1 MRAADP
7 GGVAPPGGLG
17 RRALQSGLVV
27 RTELSRREFSWVLGG
42 PQGGGI
48 NASAEIYAK
57 ALMRGGLHVF
67 ANIEFHSNIM
77 GKHSYYR
84 VTAAPVPVRSHV
96 DDIHM
101 LVALDQET
109 LFGDAAERKHYPSH
123 TGHVHQVAPGG
134 GIIYDADLKIEPQ
147 QFGRADVNLYPI
159 PFFEVL
165 EKALKEVGKGGQSRK
180 YIVMRN
186 TVALGASIG
195 ISGYD
200 EELLF
205 EAIRNEFKGRKA
217 EAAEMNVAAARAA
230 AAYARSHFTARPER
244 PLLPVPVEQRK
255 SRMLIKGFQAVG
267 IAKLKAGLGMQTY
280 YPISPATDE
289 SVYLESKG
297 PQYQC
302 TVVQCEDEIASINM
316 AIGAAHMGIRAATS
330 TAGPGFAL
338 MSEGFG
344 FAAVTEAPG
353 PVVFLW
359 QRGGP
364 STGLPTRTE
373 QADLQFALHP
383 AHGDFPHIVVAPGDI
398 DEAFMDSF
406 ESFNWADRYQV
417 PVIVLLEKFLA
428 SSMFTHDGI
437 DMSKLK
443 IDRGLIHQPV
453 DADGDGY
460 RRHAI
465 TADGISPRT
474 LPGMPGGIFSTT
486 SDEHD
491 PQGHITEGIAN
502 RIAMMRKRMAK
513 LKTAARE
520 IPASSKFTLH
530 GPRQADL
537 TLVGWGVTKGA
548 ILDAMKELELDGRTV
563 NFLQLRLMR
572 PFPADAVAAI
582 LRNARLTV
590 LIENNYSAQLGAL
603 IAEQTGVAL
612 DHHVLKYDG
621 RPFSRN
627 EIVEGVRAALS
638 EQKKEVMVSHA

>member
-1 MRAADP
+1 MP
-7 GGVAPPGGLG
+7 
-17 RRALQSGLVV
+17 
-27 RTELSRREFSWVLGG
+27 TELSRREFSWVLGG

-48 NASAEIYAK
+48 NASAEVYAK
-57 ALMRGGLHVF
+57 ALSRGGLHVF

-84 VTAAPVPVRSHV
+84 VTAAPIPVHSHV

-101 LVALDQET
+101 LVALDQES

-123 TGHVHQVAPGG
+123 AGHVHQVAPGG
-134 GIIYDADLKIEPQ
+134 GIIYDADLKVDPA
-147 QFGRADVNLYPI
+147 QFGRNDVHLYPI
-159 PFFEVL
+159 PFFELL
-165 EKALKEVGKGGQSRK
+165 EEALRTVGKGGQSRK

-205 EAIRNEFKGRKA
+205 DAIHEEFKGRKA
-217 EAAEMNVAAARAA
+217 EAAEMNVAAVRAA
-230 AAYARSHFTARPER
+230 AAYARSHFPSQPER
-244 PLLPVPVEQRK
+244 RLEPVPVDQRR
-255 SRMLIKGFQAVG
+255 SRMLIKGYQAVG
-267 IAKLKAGLGMQTY
+267 IAKLKAGLGLQTY

-289 SVYLESKG
+289 SVYLEAKG
-297 PQYQC
+297 PAYQC
-302 TVVQCEDEIASINM
+302 AVVQCEDEIASINM
-316 AIGAAHMGIRAATS
+316 AIGAAHAGLRTATS
-330 TAGPGFAL
+330 TAGPGIAL

-344 FAAVTEAPG
+344 FAAMTEAPG

-383 AHGDFPHIVVAPGDI
+383 APGDFPHIVIAPGDI
-398 DEAFMDSF
+398 DEAFRDSF

-428 SSMFTHDGI
+428 SSLFTSDEI
-437 DMSKLK
+437 SMDDLK
-443 IDRGLIHQPV
+443 VDRGMIFQPNG
-453 DADGDGY
+453 DGDSY
-460 RRHAI
+460 RRHAL

-474 LPGMPGGIFSTT
+474 LPGMAGGVFSTT

-491 PQGHITEGIAN
+491 PQGHITEGIEN
-502 RIAMMRKRMAK
+502 RIAMMRKRMGK
-513 LKTAARE
+513 LETAAKE
-520 IPASSKFTLH
+520 IPATVKFKLH
-530 GPRQADL
+530 GPRQADV
-537 TLVGWGVTKGA
+537 TLVGWGATKGA
-548 ILDAMKELELDGRTV
+548 ILDAIEELQRDGRTV
-563 NFLQLRLMR
+563 NFLQLRMMR

-582 LRNARLTV
+582 LRAARQTV
-590 LIENNYSAQLGAL
+590 LIENNYTAQLGEL
-603 IAEQTGVAL
+603 IAQETGLMVE
-612 DHHVLKYDG
+612 HHVLKYDG

-627 EIVEGVRAALS
+627 EIVEGVNAALA
-638 EQKKEVMVSHA
+638 ERKKEVMVSHA

>member
-1 MRAADP
+1 VP
-7 GGVAPPGGLG
+7 
-17 RRALQSGLVV
+17 
-27 RTELSRREFSWVLGG
+27 TELSRREFSWVLGG

-48 NASAEIYAK
+48 NASAEVYAK
-57 ALMRGGLHVF
+57 ALARGGLHVF

-84 VTAAPVPVRSHV
+84 VTAAPVPVHSHI

-101 LVALDQET
+101 LVALDQES

-123 TGHVHQVAPGG
+123 TGHVHQVASGG
-134 GIIYDADLKIEPQ
+134 SIIYDADLKIDPA
-147 QFGRADVNLYPI
+147 QFGRTDVNLYPI
-159 PFFEVL
+159 PFFELL
-165 EKALKEVGKGGQSRK
+165 EEALKQVGKGGQSRK

-186 TVALGASIG
+186 TIALGASIG
-195 ISGYD
+195 TSGYD

-205 EAIRNEFKGRKA
+205 EAIRGEFTGRKA
-217 EAAEMNVAAARAA
+217 DAAEMNVAAVRVA
-230 AAYARSHFTARPER
+230 AAYARSKFNARPER
-244 PLLPVPVEQRK
+244 RLAPLPIEQRT

-267 IAKLKAGLGMQTY
+267 IAKLKAGLGLQTY

-289 SVYLESKG
+289 SVYLEAKG

-302 TVVQCEDEIASINM
+302 TVMQCEDEISSINM
-316 AIGAAHMGIRAATS
+316 AIGAAHMGVRAATS

-344 FAAVTEAPG
+344 FAAITEAPG

-383 AHGDFPHIVVAPGDI
+383 AHGDFPHLVVASGDI
-398 DEAFMDSF
+398 QEAFVDSF

-417 PVIVLLEKFLA
+417 PVVVLLEKFLA
-428 SSMFTHDGI
+428 SSLFTSDPI
-437 DMSKLK
+437 DMTDLK
-443 IDRGLIHQPV
+443 VDRGMIFQPN
-453 DADGDGY
+453 GDGHSY

-491 PQGHITEGIAN
+491 PEGHITEGIEN
-502 RIAMMRKRMAK
+502 RIAMMRKRMGK
-513 LKTAARE
+513 LETAAKE
-520 IPASSKFTLH
+520 IPASTKFTVH

-537 TLVGWGVTKGA
+537 TLVGWGATKGA
-548 ILDAMKELELDGRTV
+548 ILDAIGELEADGRRV
-563 NFLQLRLMR
+563 NFLQIRLMR
-572 PFPADAVAAI
+572 PFPADAVSAI
-582 LRNARLTV
+582 LRNARETV
-590 LIENNYSAQLGAL
+590 LIENNYSAQLGSL
-603 IAEQTGVAL
+603 ITEHTGILL

-627 EIVEGVRAALS
+627 EIVEGVRAAIS
-638 EQKKEVMVSHA
+638 EGKKEVMVSHA

>member
-1 MRAADP
+1 VP
-7 GGVAPPGGLG
+7 
-17 RRALQSGLVV
+17 
-27 RTELSRREFSWVLGG
+27 TELSRREFSWVLGG

-48 NASAEIYAK
+48 NASAEVYAK
-57 ALMRGGLHVF
+57 ALSRGGLHVF

-84 VTAAPVPVRSHV
+84 VTAAPIPVHSHV

-101 LVALDQET
+101 LVALDQES

-123 TGHVHQVAPGG
+123 AGHVHQVASGG
-134 GIIYDADLKIEPQ
+134 GIIYDADLKVDPG
-147 QFGRADVNLYPI
+147 QFGRDDVHLYPI
-159 PFFEVL
+159 PFFELL
-165 EKALKEVGKGGQSRK
+165 EEALKTVGKGGQSRK

-205 EAIRNEFKGRKA
+205 DAIREEFKGRKA
-217 EAAEMNVAAARAA
+217 EAAEMNVAAVRAA
-230 AAYARSHFTARPER
+230 AAYARSHFSAQPARRLE
-244 PLLPVPVEQRK
+244 PVPVDQRR

-267 IAKLKAGLGMQTY
+267 IAKLKAGLGLQTY

-289 SVYLESKG
+289 SVYLEAKG
-297 PQYQC
+297 PAYQC
-302 TVVQCEDEIASINM
+302 AVVQCEDEIASINM
-316 AIGAAHMGIRAATS
+316 AIGAAHAGLRTATS
-330 TAGPGFAL
+330 TAGPGIAL

-344 FAAVTEAPG
+344 FAAITEAPG

-383 AHGDFPHIVVAPGDI
+383 APGDFPHLVIAPGDI
-398 DEAFMDSF
+398 DEAFRDSF

-428 SSMFTHDGI
+428 SSLFSSDDIPMD
-437 DMSKLK
+437 DLK
-443 IDRGLIHQPV
+443 IDRGMIFQPN
-453 DADGDGY
+453 GGGESY
-460 RRHAI
+460 RRHAL

-474 LPGMPGGIFSTT
+474 LPGMAGGVFSTT

-491 PQGHITEGIAN
+491 PQGHITEGIEN
-502 RIAMMRKRMAK
+502 RIAMMRKRMGK
-513 LKTAARE
+513 LETAAKE
-520 IPASSKFTLH
+520 IPATRKFKLH
-530 GPRQADL
+530 GPRQADV
-537 TLVGWGVTKGA
+537 TLVGWGATKGA
-548 ILDAMKELELDGRTV
+548 ILDAIEELQDEGRTV
-563 NFLQLRLMR
+563 NFLQVRMMR
-572 PFPADAVAAI
+572 PFPAEAVGSI
-582 LRNARLTV
+582 LRAARQTV
-590 LIENNYSAQLGAL
+590 LIENNYTAQLGEL
-603 IAEQTGVAL
+603 ISQETGVML

-627 EIVEGVRAALS
+627 EIIEGVTAALA
-638 EQKKEVMVSHA
+638 ERKKEVMVSHA

>member
-1 MRAADP
+1 MLPLPAADP
-7 GGVAPPGGLG
+7 GPLGLG
-17 RRALQSGLVV
+17 LESRLLVP
-27 RTELSRREFSWVLGG
+27 TELSRRELSWVIGG

-84 VTAAPVPVRSHV
+84 VTAAPVPVRSHI
-96 DDIHM
+96 DAIHV

-109 LFGDAAERKHYPSH
+109 LFGDALERKHYPSH

-134 GIIYDADLKIEPQ
+134 SIVYDADLKIDDAR
-147 QFGRADVNLYPI
+147 FDRDDVHLYPI
-159 PFFEVL
+159 PYFEVL
-165 EKALKEVGKGGQSRK
+165 EEALAQVGKGGQSRR

-186 TVALGASIG
+186 TVALGASVG
-195 ISGYD
+195 LAGYD

-205 EAIRNEFKGRKA
+205 EAIREEFKGRKV
-217 EAAEMNVAAARAA
+217 EAAEMNIAAVRVA
-230 AAYARSHFTARPER
+230 AAYARSHFTTRPER
-244 PLLPVPVEQRK
+244 QLAPLPVAARRPRL
-255 SRMLIKGFQAVG
+255 LIKGFQAVG

-289 SVYLESKG
+289 SVYLEQKG
-297 PQYQC
+297 PAYQL

-316 AIGAAHMGIRAATS
+316 AIGAAHMGVRAATS

-344 FAAVTEAPG
+344 FAAITEAPG

-383 AHGDFPHIVVAPGDI
+383 AHGDFPHLVIASGDVE
-398 DEAFMDSF
+398 EAFLDSF

-417 PVIVLLEKFLA
+417 PVVVLLEKILA
-428 SSMFTHDGI
+428 SSLFTSERI
-437 DMSKLK
+437 DMSRLR
-443 IDRGLIHQPV
+443 IDRGLVFQPISPQKN
-453 DADGDGY
+453 GY
-460 RRHAI
+460 RRHAL
-465 TADGISPRT
+465 TADGISPRAV
-474 LPGMPGGIFSTT
+474 PGTAGGIFSTT

-491 PQGHITEGIAN
+491 PQGHITEGIDN
-502 RIAMMRKRMAK
+502 RIAMMRKRMEK
-513 LKTAARE
+513 LETAARE
-520 IPASSKFTLH
+520 IPESFKWKLH
-530 GPRQADL
+530 GPPRADL
-537 TLVGWGVTKGA
+537 TLVGWGSTKGA
-548 ILDAMKELELDGRTV
+548 ILDAMRELEAEGRTV
-563 NFLQLRLMR
+563 NFLQIRLMR
-572 PFPADAVAAI
+572 PFPAQAVGQI
-582 LRNARLTV
+582 LTEARTTV
-590 LIENNYSAQLGAL
+590 LVEANYTAQLGAL
-603 IAEQTGVAL
+603 IREQTGVAM
-612 DHHVLKYDG
+612 HHRVLKYDG

-627 EIVEGVRAALS
+627 EVVEGVNAALAD
-638 EQKKEVMVSHA
+638 EKQEVMVSHA

>member
-1 MRAADP
+1 MP
-7 GGVAPPGGLG
+7 
-17 RRALQSGLVV
+17 S
-27 RTELSRREFSWVLGG
+27 ELSRRELSWVIGG

-96 DDIHM
+96 DAIHM

-109 LFGDAAERKHYPSH
+109 LFGDAIERKHYPSH
-123 TGHVHQVAPGG
+123 TGHVHQVAAGG
-134 GIIYDADLKIEPQ
+134 GIVYDADLKIDQ
-147 QFGRADVNLYPI
+147 ARFGRDDVHLYPI

-165 EKALKEVGKGGQSRK
+165 EQALAQVGKGGQSRK

-186 TVALGASIG
+186 TVALGASVG
-195 ISGYD
+195 IAGYD

-205 EAIRNEFKGRKA
+205 DAIREEFKGRKA
-217 EAAEMNVAAARAA
+217 EAAEMNIAAVRVA
-230 AAYARSHFTARPER
+230 AAYAREHFTARPER
-244 PLLPVPVEQRK
+244 QLTPLPQAERK
-255 SRMLIKGFQAVG
+255 PRLLIKGFQAVG

-289 SVYLESKG
+289 SVYLEQKG
-297 PQYQC
+297 PAYQL
-302 TVVQCEDEIASINM
+302 TVVQCEDEISSINM
-316 AIGAAHMGIRAATS
+316 AIGAAHMGVRAATS

-344 FAAVTEAPG
+344 FAAITEAPG

-383 AHGDFPHIVVAPGDI
+383 AHGDFPHIVVASGDI
-398 DEAFMDSF
+398 EEAFYDSF
-406 ESFNWADRYQV
+406 ESFNWADRYQL
-417 PVIVLLEKFLA
+417 PVVVLLEKFLA
-428 SSMFTHDGI
+428 SSLFTSDRI
-437 DMSKLK
+437 DMRKLR
-443 IDRGLIHQPV
+443 IDRGLVFQPISPER
-453 DADGDGY
+453 DGY
-460 RRHAI
+460 RRHAL
-465 TADGISPRT
+465 TSDGISPRSM
-474 LPGMPGGIFSTT
+474 PGTAGGIFSTT

-491 PQGHITEGIAN
+491 PQGHITEGIEN
-502 RIAMMRKRMAK
+502 RIAMMRKRMGK
-513 LKTAARE
+513 LETAARE
-520 IPASSKFTLH
+520 IPQEFKWKLH
-530 GPRQADL
+530 GPQSADL
-537 TLVGWGVTKGA
+537 TLIGWGSTKGA
-548 ILDAMKELELDGRTV
+548 VLDAIPELEAEGRTV

-572 PFPADAVAAI
+572 PFPAEAI
-582 LRNARLTV
+582 SRILSSARKTV
-590 LIENNYSAQLGAL
+590 LVEANYTAQLGAL
-603 IAEQTGVAL
+603 IREHTGVEMQ
-612 DHHVLKYDG
+612 HRVLKYDG

-627 EIVEGVRAALS
+627 EVVEGVTRAVA
-638 EQKKEVMVSHA
+638 EREREVMVSHA

>member
-1 MRAADP
+1 MP
-7 GGVAPPGGLG
+7 
-17 RRALQSGLVV
+17 
-27 RTELSRREFSWVLGG
+27 TELSRRELSWVIGG

-84 VTAAPVPVRSHV
+84 VTAAPVPVRSHI
-96 DDIHM
+96 DAIHV

-109 LFGDAAERKHYPSH
+109 LFGDAVERKHYPSH
-123 TGHVHQVAPGG
+123 TGHVHRVAPGG
-134 GIIYDADLKIEPQ
+134 SIVYDADLKIDPLK
-147 QFGRADVNLYPI
+147 FGRDDVNLYPI

-165 EKALKEVGKGGQSRK
+165 EEALQQVGKGGQSRK

-195 ISGYD
+195 LSGYD

-205 EAIRNEFKGRKA
+205 EAIREEFKGRKV
-217 EAAEMNVAAARAA
+217 EAAEMNIAVVRVA
-230 AAYARSHFTARPER
+230 AAYARHHFPKPPER
-244 PLLPVPVEQRK
+244 RLAALPVDQRAK
-255 SRMLIKGFQAVG
+255 RILIKGFQAVG

-289 SVYLESKG
+289 SVYLEQKG
-297 PQYQC
+297 PQYQL

-316 AIGAAHMGIRAATS
+316 AIGAAHMGVRAATS

-344 FAAVTEAPG
+344 FAAITEAPG

-383 AHGDFPHIVVAPGDI
+383 AHGDFPHIVIASGDI
-398 DEAFMDSF
+398 EEAFLDSF
-406 ESFNWADRYQV
+406 ESFNWADRYQL
-417 PVIVLLEKFLA
+417 PVVVLLEKFLA
-428 SSMFTHDGI
+428 SSLFTANRP
-437 DMSKLK
+437 DMSRLR
-443 IDRGLIHQPV
+443 IDRGLMYQPISPEKN
-453 DADGDGY
+453 GY
-460 RRHAI
+460 RRHAL
-465 TADGISPRT
+465 TADGISPRSV
-474 LPGMPGGIFSTT
+474 PGMAGGIFSTT

-491 PQGHITEGIAN
+491 PQGHITEGIDN
-502 RIAMMRKRMAK
+502 RIAMMRKRMGK
-513 LKTAARE
+513 LDTAAKE
-520 IPASSKFTLH
+520 IPQSFKWKLH
-530 GPRQADL
+530 GPPRADL
-537 TLVGWGVTKGA
+537 TLVGWGATKGA
-548 ILDAMKELELDGRTV
+548 ILDAMSELEADGRSV
-563 NFLQLRLMR
+563 NFLQIRLMR
-572 PFPADAVAAI
+572 PFPTADVAAV
-582 LRNARLTV
+582 LGEATATV
-590 LIENNYSAQLGAL
+590 LIEANYAAQLGAL
-603 IAEQTGVAL
+603 IREHTGVAMQ
-612 DHHVLKYDG
+612 HQVLKYDG

-627 EIVEGVRAALS
+627 EVVEGVTTALTDRV
-638 EQKKEVMVSHA
+638 KEVMVSHA

>member
-1 MRAADP
+1 MP
-7 GGVAPPGGLG
+7 
-17 RRALQSGLVV
+17 
-27 RTELSRREFSWVLGG
+27 TELSRREFSWVLGG

-48 NASAEIYAK
+48 NASAEVYAK
-57 ALMRGGLHVF
+57 ALTRGGLHVF

-84 VTAAPVPVRSHV
+84 VTAAPVPVHSHV

-101 LVALDQET
+101 LVALDQES
-109 LFGDAAERKHYPSH
+109 LFGDAPERKHYPSH
-123 TGHVHQVAPGG
+123 TGHVHQVAKGG
-134 GIIYDADLKIEPQ
+134 GIIYDADLKIEQ
-147 QFGRADVNLYPI
+147 SRFGRDDINLYPI
-159 PFFEVL
+159 PFMELL
-165 EKALKEVGKGGQSRK
+165 EEALKQLGKAGQSRK

-205 EAIRNEFKGRKA
+205 EAIRDEFKGRKA
-217 EAAEMNVAAARAA
+217 EAAELNVAAARAA
-230 AAYARSHFTARPER
+230 ASYARSTFNAKPER
-244 PLLPVPVEQRK
+244 RLMPVAVEQRK
-255 SRMLIKGFQAVG
+255 RRMLIKGFQAVG
-267 IAKLKAGLGMQTY
+267 IAKLKAGLGLQTY

-289 SVYLESKG
+289 SVYLEAKG
-297 PQYQC
+297 PSYQC

-316 AIGAAHMGIRAATS
+316 AIGAAHMGVRAATS

-344 FAAVTEAPG
+344 FAAITEAPG

-383 AHGDFPHIVVAPGDI
+383 AHGDFPHIVVASGDI
-398 DEAFMDSF
+398 QEAFVDSF

-417 PVIVLLEKFLA
+417 PVVVLLEKFLA
-428 SSMFTHDGI
+428 SSLFTSDPI
-437 DMSKLK
+437 DTAGLK
-443 IDRGLIHQPV
+443 IDRGALYQ
-453 DADGDGY
+453 ADGNGDGY
-460 RRHAI
+460 RRHALSG
-465 TADGISPRT
+465 DGISPRS

-491 PQGHITEGIAN
+491 PQGHITEGVEN
-502 RIAMMRKRMAK
+502 RIAMMRKRMGK
-513 LKTAARE
+513 LQTAARD
-520 IPASSKFTLH
+520 IPAATKFTLH

-548 ILDAMKELELDGRTV
+548 IVDAMEELAADGRTV
-563 NFLQLRLMR
+563 NFLQIRLMR
-572 PFPADAVAAI
+572 PFPAEAVAAI

-603 IAEQTGVAL
+603 ISEHTGVLL

-627 EIVEGVRAALS
+627 EIVEGVRAALA
-638 EQKKEVMVSHA
+638 ERKKEVMVSHA